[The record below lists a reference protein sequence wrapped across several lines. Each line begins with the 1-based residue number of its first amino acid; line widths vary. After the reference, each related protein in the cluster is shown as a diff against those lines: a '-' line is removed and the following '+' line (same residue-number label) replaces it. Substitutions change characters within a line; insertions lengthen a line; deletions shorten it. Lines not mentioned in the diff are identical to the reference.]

1 MPGSVSL
8 TGDDV
13 VTLNGR
19 VFHDFA
25 AGSVAELVYGGDLV
39 TAKPSKNGNII
50 YALNV
55 DGKMATMTLLL
66 LLGSSDDQYLNS
78 LMASQLNSLA
88 GFTLVVGS
96 FVKQVGDGNGNITN
110 VVYNTIGGVI
120 ERFPDA
126 KTDTSGSTDQSVA
139 KWVLKFGQTTRAI
152 M

>member
-13 VTLNGR
+13 ITLNGR

-25 AGSVAELVYGGDLV
+25 AGDVIKLDYNGDLV
-39 TAKPSKNGNII
+39 TVKPSKDGNII

-55 DGKMATMTLLL
+55 DGKMAALTLRL

-78 LMASQLNSLA
+78 LLASQINSLA
-88 GFTLVVGS
+88 GFTLIVGS
-96 FVKQVGDGNGNITN
+96 FVKQVGDGQGNITN
-110 VVYNTIGGVI
+110 VVYNTVGGVI
-120 ERFPDA
+120 KRFPNA
-126 KTDTSGSTDQSVA
+126 KTATAGDTDQSIA
-139 KWVLKFGQTTRAI
+139 EWMLEFGQTTRAI